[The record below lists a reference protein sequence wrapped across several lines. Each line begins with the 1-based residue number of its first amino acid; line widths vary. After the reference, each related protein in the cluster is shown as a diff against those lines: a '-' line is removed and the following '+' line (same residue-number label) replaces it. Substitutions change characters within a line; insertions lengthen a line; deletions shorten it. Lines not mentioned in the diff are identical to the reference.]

1 MTNVRTKVEEMMAK
15 VQSGEMTLEQALT
28 AMANTQ
34 KVTQP
39 RVDHIAEISGMNTLT
54 ELAVAYKKAAAKM
67 SSAKR
72 RAGLKYEE
80 DPSYLK
86 YKAEFELT
94 QTRKNELYASVAD
107 MEDRVEAI
115 IKIGGSDQAIIQEF
129 LNQEKEILMDEL
141 LKVKTRKKLTNEDVH
156 KLVAKAPATAPQ
168 ELLDIL
174 ENYREGLSE
183 AYLSRN
189 GNDQFV
195 IKLNKLANLI
205 LVKKTTRKEVK

>member
-1 MTNVRTKVEEMMAK
+1 MTNLLQNLMEQ
-15 VQSGEMTLEQALT
+15 VQNGEITLEQALT
-28 AMANTQ
+28 EAANHGKQTRVQ
-34 KVTQP
+34 
-39 RVDHIAEISGMNTLT
+39 VDHITEISGMDTLT
-54 ELAVAYKKAAAKM
+54 ALAVAYKKAAAKM

-72 RAGLKYEE
+72 RAGLRYET
-80 DPSYLK
+80 DPAYLK
-86 YKAEFELT
+86 YKKEFELT
-94 QTRKNELYASVAD
+94 QKRKNELYASVAD

-129 LNQEKEILMDEL
+129 LNQEKEILMNEL
-141 LKVKTRKKLTNEDVH
+141 LKVKARKKLTNEDVH
-156 KLVAKAPATAPQ
+156 KLIAKAPATAPQ

-189 GNDQFV
+189 GNDQFI

-205 LVKKTTRKEVK
+205 LVKKTNKK